1 MKKKVYDWEKICI
14 LVNEVRDLKIWQ
26 DSKYWVEKLESLGCP
41 KGHKFFKFFRENWM
55 EHKKAGK
62 TTLFTIQ
69 RQDPVYVGT
78 FSSKCTTWLEKAR
91 EESNKTAKASLAKRK
106 VAAEESSFPK
116 PEENPTLLNA
126 LEELSSRG
134 YIVQEGEIKPISKID
149 NDTLVAFVKM
159 NGYRVFQVKK
169 EEV

>member
-26 DSKYWVEKLESLGCP
+26 DSKYWIEKLESIGCP
-41 KGHKFFKFFRENWM
+41 KGYKFFKFFKDNWM
-55 EHKKAGK
+55 ESKKAGK
-62 TTLFTIQ
+62 TALFTIQ
-69 RQDPVYVGT
+69 RKDPVYVGT
-78 FSSKCTTWLEKAR
+78 FSSKCTAWIMNSR

-106 VAAEESSFPK
+106 AAAEENSFPK
-116 PEENPTLLNA
+116 PEDNPTLLNA
-126 LEELSSRG
+126 IDELNSRG
-134 YIVQEGEIKPISKID
+134 FILQEGEIRQISSF
-149 NDTLVAFVKM
+149 NDDALVSFVKM